1 MKRTVFARLIL
12 LFFMTYQIWALILMF
27 RYPLTGINLHQNAA
41 QEWTISSF
49 EAYSIASKL
58 DFRIGDVI
66 NEVNGIAP
74 DRHESV
80 RLFKSID
87 QADTIRASRG
97 DIAVDINLRSISS
110 ISAYDIVALLAEIS
124 SLLIAGLLAGK
135 VKHSPSSFYL
145 SGIFLNIAAIFM
157 SLTTSVRGDPS
168 GKLLIGT
175 FIMFL
180 PVIFYKFLHEY
191 LVEKGTSGFP
201 YHWGKWYCLL
211 LAIPVLIQLFY
222 ILGLT
227 GSVQLY
233 EWVSNMILGVS
244 ILGISGDF
252 VLLFYFYRKYKKDN
266 QHIAVLIRIVFC
278 SLFLSVSPIM
288 LLSFLPRFLFGHEWL
303 NSLQMSWFIFLFPLT
318 FVYLL
323 ATRRLYD
330 IDLITRRILF
340 TVVIAIIPSLIF
352 TGTAKLLFGEAAN
365 VERLAMAFF
374 IQLIG
379 ISFVLYILE
388 NLTTRL
394 EPALFPR
401 KYRLHLALKSISR
414 SLGTISTFQEMREI
428 ILKDIVDTLEVTG
441 AAIMLLEEGK
451 EELIAVGV
459 AEHEHILRLIQEK
472 KQEDAGYVCFAITRQ
487 EEYTA
492 YLAVSPKRSGTMLG
506 HEEMH
511 WLQLILTYLAVSLEN
526 VQLIR
531 KLDNKIQTLSSV
543 VPKEEEAGN
552 LQWFRKLMF
561 GLQEKERVR
570 IAMDIHDSTMQ
581 DLFFLKRR
589 LETVQDEHMLTAEGT
604 KALGQ
609 AARYIDMINAGL
621 RQSCFELH
629 PYLLR
634 DIGLVATLG
643 KLLQME
649 RAASDF
655 RIDFSTT
662 DIPPI
667 EEVDMEV
674 KQHVFRMVQELL
686 NNAKKYSRA
695 SVVCISLQLH
705 TGALKVEYADDGVGF
720 EEKRPVVREIG
731 SSGRGIEQ
739 MKSRVLSMNGS
750 YGLSTSP
757 GKGVTFWAQFPA
769 GSQLSRA

>member
-1 MKRTVFARLIL
+1 MARLVL
-12 LFFMTYQIWALILMF
+12 LFFMAYQIWALFLMF
-27 RYPLTGINLHQNAA
+27 RYPLIGINLQKDTG
-41 QEWTISSF
+41 QQWTISTF
-49 EAYSIASKL
+49 EVPSIAPRVDL
-58 DFRIGDVI
+58 QAGDVI
-66 NEVNGIAP
+66 HEINGAAP
-74 DRHESV
+74 DMHASV
-80 RLFKSID
+80 RRFHSID
-87 QADTIRASRG
+87 QADTIWASRG
-97 DIAVDINLRSISS
+97 ETTVFVNLRGISP
-110 ISAYDIVALLAEIS
+110 ISTYDIFSLLAEIS
-124 SLLIAGLLAGK
+124 SLLIAALLVRK
-135 VKHSPSSFYL
+135 VRQSRSSLYL
-145 SGIFLNIAAIFM
+145 SAIFLNISAIFM
-157 SLTTSVRGDPS
+157 SLITSVRGDPS
-168 GKLLIGT
+168 GKLMIGT

-180 PVIFYKFLHEY
+180 PVIFYKFLHVY
-191 LVEKGTSGFP
+191 LIEKGTSGFP
-201 YHWGKWYCLL
+201 YQWGKWYCMLI
-211 LAIPVLIQLFY
+211 AAPILIQMFY
-222 ILGLT
+222 LIGLS
-227 GSVQLY
+227 GSAQLY
-233 EWVSNMILGVS
+233 ELMRNMILGIS
-244 ILGISGDF
+244 ITGISGDF
-252 VLLFYFYRKYKKDN
+252 LILLYFYRRYKKDSP
-266 QHIAVLIRIVFC
+266 HIAMLIRTVFW
-278 SLFLSVSPIM
+278 SLFLSMAPIT
-288 LLSFLPRFLFGHEWL
+288 LLSFIPRILFGHEWFS
-303 NSLQMSWFIFLFPLT
+303 SLQMSWFIFLFPLT

-340 TVVIAIIPSLIF
+340 TVVIAVVPSLLF
-352 TGTAKLLFGEAAN
+352 TGAAKLLFGEEAGG
-365 VERLAMAFF
+365 ERLILAFL

-401 KYRLHLALKSISR
+401 KYRLQLALKKISR
-414 SLGTISTFQEMREI
+414 NLGTISTFQEMREI
-428 ILKDIVDTLEVTG
+428 ILRDMVETLEVTG
-441 AAIMLLEEGK
+441 AAIMLLEKDK
-451 EELIAVGV
+451 EELIAVGE
-459 AEHEHILRLIQEK
+459 AEKERIMRLIEGGGP
-472 KQEDAGYVCFAITRQ
+472 EDTNYVCIEITRQ

-492 YLAVSPKRSGTMLG
+492 YLAISPKRSGTMLG
-506 HEEMH
+506 QEEMH

-531 KLDNKIQTLSSV
+531 KLDSKIQSLSSL

-604 KALGQ
+604 QALGH
-609 AARYIDMINAGL
+609 AARFIDMINAGL

-649 RAASDF
+649 RAACEF
-655 RIDFSTT
+655 RIDFMTSE
-662 DIPPI
+662 ISPI
-667 EEVDMEV
+667 EELDMDT
-674 KQHVFRMVQELL
+674 KQHIFRMVQELL

-695 SVVCISLQLH
+695 SVVSISLHLH
-705 TGALKVEYADDGVGF
+705 REALRVDYTDDGVGF
-720 EEKRPVVREIG
+720 EEKRPIVREIG

-739 MKSRVLSMNGS
+739 MKSRVISMNGS
-750 YGLSTSP
+750 CELCTSP
-757 GKGVTFWAQFPA
+757 GNGVKFCARVPT

>member
-1 MKRTVFARLIL
+1 MKRSVLARLV
-12 LFFMTYQIWALILMF
+12 LFFFVAYQIWALFLMF
-27 RYPLTGINLHQNAA
+27 RYPIVGINLHKNTVRQ
-41 QEWTISSF
+41 WTVSSF
-49 EAYSIASKL
+49 EVPSIADRVDL
-58 DFRIGDVI
+58 QVGDIIHEI
-66 NEVNGIAP
+66 NGKAP
-74 DRHESV
+74 DAHESV
-80 RLFKSID
+80 HLFNSLD
-87 QADTIRASRG
+87 QADTIWASRDG
-97 DIAVDINLRSISS
+97 MTIFINLRNISS
-110 ISAYDIVALLAEIS
+110 ISAYDIFSVLAEML
-124 SLLIAGLLAGK
+124 SLLIAGLLARK
-135 VKHSPSSFYL
+135 VNSRSSFYL
-145 SGIFLNIAAIFM
+145 SGIFLNISAIFM
-157 SLTTSVRGDPS
+157 SLITSVRGDPS

-180 PVIFYKFLHEY
+180 PVIFYKFLHVY
-191 LVEKGTSGFP
+191 LMEKGTSGFP

-211 LAIPVLIQLFY
+211 IAPPVLIQLSY
-222 ILGLT
+222 LLGLS
-227 GSVQLY
+227 GSSFLY
-233 EWVSNMILGVS
+233 ELVRNMILGIS
-244 ILGISGDF
+244 IAGIMGVF
-252 VLLFYFYRKYKKDN
+252 AVLLYFYRKYKRDN
-266 QHIAVLIRIVFC
+266 PHIAMLIRIVFW
-278 SLFLSVSPIM
+278 SLFLSLSPITF
-288 LLSFLPRFLFGHEWL
+288 LSFLPRFVFGHEWIS
-303 NSLQMSWFIFLFPLT
+303 SLKMSWFIFLFPLT

-330 IDLITRRILF
+330 VDLITRRVLF
-340 TVVIAIIPSLIF
+340 TVVIAVVPSLLF
-352 TGTAKLLFGEAAN
+352 TGTSKLLFGEAAGSEKL
-365 VERLAMAFF
+365 VLAFCM
-374 IQLIG
+374 QLMG

-388 NLTTRL
+388 NLATRL

-401 KYRLHLALKSISR
+401 KYRLRLALKKISR
-414 SLGTISTFQEMREI
+414 NLGTISTFQEMREI
-428 ILKDIVDTLEVTG
+428 ILKDLVDTLEVTG
-441 AAIMLLEEGK
+441 AAIMLQEGEK
-451 EELIAVGV
+451 EELIAVGE
-459 AEHEHILRLIQEK
+459 ADQEHILRLIEGK
-472 KQEDAGYVCFAITRQ
+472 RAEDSEYVCFEITRQ
-487 EEYTA
+487 EDYTA
-492 YLAVSPKRSGTMLG
+492 YLSVSPKRSGTMLG

-531 KLDNKIQTLSSV
+531 KLDNKIETLSSV

-589 LETVQDEHMLTAEGT
+589 LEAVQDEHMLTTEGT

-649 RAASDF
+649 RTTSDF

-695 SVVCISLQLH
+695 SVVCISLQLQP
-705 TGALKVEYADDGVGF
+705 GSLQVDYADDGVGF

-750 YGLSTSP
+750 CELSTSP
-757 GKGVTFWAQFPA
+757 GKGMTFRARFPA
-769 GSQLSRA
+769 GGQLSRA

>member
-1 MKRTVFARLIL
+1 MKRSFFVRVVLFIL
-12 LFFMTYQIWALILMF
+12 VAYQIWALFLIF
-27 RYPLTGINLHQNAA
+27 RYPLIGINLQRDPA
-41 QEWTISSF
+41 QQWIISSF
-49 EAYSIASKL
+49 EVPSIAPKVDL
-58 DFRIGDVI
+58 QIGDVI
-66 NEVNGIAP
+66 HEINGKSP
-74 DRHESV
+74 DLHESV

-87 QADTIRASRG
+87 QADSILASRG
-97 DIAVDINLRSISS
+97 EVPVFVNLSTMSS
-110 ISAYDIVALLAEIS
+110 ISTYDIFSLLAEIS
-124 SLLIAGLLAGK
+124 SLLIAGLLVRK
-135 VKHSPSSFYL
+135 VKSSRSSFYL
-145 SGIFLNIAAIFM
+145 SGIFLNISVIFM
-157 SLTTSVRGDPS
+157 SLITSVRGDPS
-168 GKLLIGT
+168 GKLMIGT

-180 PVIFYKFLHEY
+180 PVIFYKFLHVY
-191 LVEKGTSGFP
+191 LIEKGTPGFP
-201 YHWGKWYCLL
+201 YQWGKWYCILI
-211 LAIPVLIQLFY
+211 AVPVLIQLVY
-222 ILGLT
+222 LT
-227 GSVQLY
+227 GLSGTAPLY
-233 EWVSNMILGVS
+233 GLVRNMILGIS
-244 ILGISGDF
+244 IAGIMGVF
-252 VLLFYFYRKYKKDN
+252 LVILYFYRKCKKDN
-266 QHIAVLIRIVFC
+266 QHIAMLVRTVFW
-278 SLFLSVSPIM
+278 SLFLSLSPIT
-288 LLSFLPRFLFGHEWL
+288 LLSFFPRFLFGHEWL
-303 NSLQMSWFIFLFPLT
+303 SSLQMSWFIFLFPLT

-340 TVVIAIIPSLIF
+340 TVVIAIIPSLLF

-365 VERLAMAFF
+365 GERLALAFF

-401 KYRLHLALKSISR
+401 KFRLQLALKSISR
-414 SLGTISTFQEMREI
+414 NLGTISTFQEMREI
-428 ILKDIVDTLEVTG
+428 ILKDIVDTLEVAG

-451 EELIAVGV
+451 EELIAVGT
-459 AEHEHILRLIQEK
+459 AEQGHILRMIEEK
-472 KQEDAGYVCFAITRQ
+472 KQEAAGYVCFAITRQ
-487 EEYTA
+487 EDYTA
-492 YLAVSPKRSGTMLG
+492 YLAVSPKRTGTMLG

-531 KLDNKIQTLSSV
+531 KLDNKIQTLSSL

-589 LETVQDEHMLTAEGT
+589 LETVQEEHMLTPEGT

-649 RAASDF
+649 RAACEF
-655 RIDFSTT
+655 RIDFNTT
-662 DIPPI
+662 EIPPI
-667 EEVDMEV
+667 EELDMEV

-695 SVVCISLQLH
+695 SIVCISLQLH
-705 TGALKVEYADDGVGF
+705 TGALKVEYADNGVGF
-720 EEKRPVVREIG
+720 EERRPIVREIG

-750 YGLSTSP
+750 CELSTSP
-757 GKGVTFWAQFPA
+757 GKGMTFWARFPA
-769 GSQLSRA
+769 ASQLSRA